1 MRAGMGWLGPATLGW
16 PIDDQGLVSDWPH
29 THLTS
34 ARTRGN
40 HARAG
45 PSWVDGAL
53 LPTSRP
59 VLLLIAGLSA
69 TLLTVALPLAHLR
82 VRPSGLALGLLALP
96 FLVLLVTAARPNAR
110 WLTHF
115 VFPASHLPLL
125 VVQPELTSR
134 EVYGGLSGLVGLIA
148 IAIAYTLFL
157 AAATPSIRRRTPPH
171 HTPRR
176 AWTAHPDVWRTLAI
190 LFAVGPMLAL
200 ALPSLTAV
208 EPDPL
213 GAAVA
218 VGSGVAVAF
227 VAVGWWM
234 PRLVLIRPEAR
245 AAALTTLARQSR
257 PSGSRTTWALV
268 VAALFLI
275 GIAVWS
281 IWRP

>member
-1 MRAGMGWLGPATLGW
+1 M
-16 PIDDQGLVSDWPH
+16 
-29 THLTS
+29 
-34 ARTRGN
+34 
-40 HARAG
+40 
-45 PSWVDGAL
+45 
-53 LPTSRP
+53 PTSRP

-69 TLLTVALPLAHLR
+69 TLLTVALPLAYLR
-82 VRPSGLALGLLALP
+82 VRPSGFALGLLTLP

-148 IAIAYTLFL
+148 ITIAYALFL
-157 AAATPSIRRRTPPH
+157 TAATPSIRLRAPPR
-171 HTPRR
+171 HTRHT
-176 AWTAHPDVWRTLAI
+176 WTAHPDLWRILAI
-190 LFAVGPMLAL
+190 LFALGPMLAL